1 MGITINC
8 SVDSGYGYSL
18 GHSPMKEVII
28 SNFIKKLSQ
37 EDAKTIAEKI
47 TETNEDNILIKYQG
61 TYYAV
66 GKLALKADPK
76 IKRGASNNR
85 VNDVEHHIELLATL
99 GLLCDSRNYDVNLVV
114 GLPNKLRYDKKNMA
128 TWLKKTFE
136 FSYLNSTGESFKE
149 INIKKVACIEQ
160 PVAAIYNLTEDERE
174 VCNIISLDLGHN
186 TADGVYMSEG
196 VVSVNANDWFNMD
209 GVRWCYDELE
219 KKIVEKYYNS
229 EYKIVSVLE
238 RDLQTAIET
247 GILKFQNKKEN
258 ITPILNDIFE
268 DYADLIF
275 KEVENKYSQYFSTTD
290 YVIASGGIMSN
301 KLFAEK
307 LGKKFKVYSITFAV
321 FKNPQKSIVDGM
333 FNIANQL
340 YEDDFTNTNPVGEE
354 VASDEEQIN

>member
-18 GHSPMKEVII
+18 GRSPLKQIII

-37 EDAKTIAEKI
+37 EDARSIAEKI
-47 TETNEDNILIKYQG
+47 TETNEDNILLKYQG

-99 GLLCDSRNYDVNLVV
+99 GLLCDSRNYDVNLIV
-114 GLPNKLRYDKKNMA
+114 GLPNRLRFDKKNMA

-136 FSYLNSTGESFKE
+136 FAYLTSEGENFKE

-160 PVAAIYNLTEDERE
+160 PVAAVYNLTEDERAI
-174 VCNIISLDLGHN
+174 CNIISLDIGHN
-186 TADGVYMSEG
+186 TTDGIYMSEG
-196 VVSVNANDWFNMD
+196 VISVNANDWLNLD
-209 GVRWCYDELE
+209 GVKWCYDELE
-219 KKIVEKYYNS
+219 KKIVNKYFDS

-247 GILKFQNKKEN
+247 GIFKFHTKRED
-258 ITPILNDIFE
+258 ISPMLNDIFE

-275 KEVENKYSQYFSTTD
+275 REVENKYSQYFSTTD
-290 YVIASGGIMSN
+290 YVIASGGVMSN

-307 LGKKFKVYSITFAV
+307 LAKKFKVYGITFAV
-321 FKNPQKSIVDGM
+321 FNNPQKSIVDGM
-333 FNIANQL
+333 FAIANEI
-340 YEDDFTNTNPVGEE
+340 YEDDFNQSNPVGEE
-354 VASDEEQIN
+354 VASDEEQVN